1 MPRAMSGKTHN
12 QKRKKILKDTKGFI
26 GARSLLY
33 RTAKDARRRALTNS
47 YDHRRA
53 RKGDFRALWIIRI
66 NAAARI
72 CGISYS
78 KLICG
83 MQKCGININ
92 RKMLADIAAKDTT
105 AFQKIVETVK
115 QKTA

>member
-12 QKRKKILKDTKGFI
+12 EKRKKILKDTKGFY
-26 GARSLLY
+26 GARKALL

-47 YDHRRA
+47 YNDRRA
-53 RKGDFRALWIIRI
+53 RKGDFRALWILRI

-72 CGISYS
+72 CDMSYS
-78 KLICG
+78 KLIYG
-83 MQKCGININ
+83 LQKSGISIN
-92 RKMLADIAAKDTT
+92 RKMLADIAVKDFN
-105 AFQKIVETVK
+105 AFQKLVDTVK